1 MWKGINLINLY
12 LIYWCYNM
20 DFNINKE
27 TFASAYKCLN
37 EANALLD
44 SGLGD
49 FGYLDS
55 SALELIG
62 KKNINNDDR
71 LKNAATDC
79 FELQNKMYKTIEY
92 LAQMD
97 EETALYFEDILGS
110 KLGDLNFG
118 NENYEVTSYE
128 DVSEDGI
135 KYFVDIIGDVNQ
147 DTTIILVN
155 HGAGGSYKA
164 LDSFLENDD
173 VTKGNAIII
182 RYPLDGKSDKAYK
195 LMEEVSEKY
204 NVPIQNCTTAG
215 FSAGGKQAI
224 KQMADLVAA
233 HPEIEQPIVM
243 LIDAYQASNKV
254 TDEELKALGDSG
266 AIIFSVQREG
276 VDQENINHEEWS
288 SEYGINFVKVS
299 DNQCKTSTDPH
310 TAVFNGYFESGLFN
324 YQVGEGNFQV
334 KELTTSNGTTINNYD
349 DFRVYNAETGEWNSV
364 DLNNKSLNQTYKTL
378 GYDYSED
385 EYPII
390 SLSEDP
396 ILNDEDV
403 TLVDTS
409 ATNGVYN
416 PNNPDVQ
423 PKNNTLIAH
432 RGYAPGGIY
441 ENSKDAF
448 IAAGESGFWGA
459 EADVRFDSEG
469 NLVVSH
475 NSVKDGEEPIPVE
488 EYLDICAE
496 YGMTAIID
504 LKYPNGTEVLDTE
517 LSTAVLKV
525 LEDKGMTDMSVLQ
538 TNNSK
543 DVEYIRQ
550 NSDDARIW
558 YLKDAISDSDMQL
571 IQDNGVECVN
581 IKSSEDKNLYRIKN
595 LSENGVDVCVWNV
608 QNENYKNALINNGA
622 KYVMTD
628 YAFDVSPYQEGDV
641 DYNSVPTDQNSKP
654 VVSLSTDPT
663 VTFSD
668 TTNVNTE
675 SDVTV
680 NSPKSNVDVIP
691 VVSAPKDTS
700 AYYDRSVKA
709 VATSTDAVNSA
720 DAQLRNS
727 NVNPNNSDVP
737 LIYQSDYTNVN
748 YGTGTV
754 ASHGCG
760 IASLSMV
767 ASYYNDTDI
776 MPDELAQKYRGYG
789 SKSGTDQ
796 GIFEKTAEELN
807 LPFQEQV
814 HYSTAKDLDTVVN
827 ALNEGCVVVA
837 KAKQNSVFTDS
848 GHYIVLTGVSDDGKI
863 YVNDPNKYNYNNSML
878 ADGYSNGFDQEKFM
892 YGKVE
897 DFFIYSPKTN

>member
-1 MWKGINLINLY
+1 
-12 LIYWCYNM
+12 M
-20 DFNINKE
+20 DFNINNE
-27 TFASAYKCLN
+27 TFANAYKCLKD
-37 EANALLD
+37 ANMLLE
-44 SGLGD
+44 SGLGNFD
-49 FGYLDS
+49 ELDK
-55 SALELIG
+55 SALILIE
-62 KKNINNDDR
+62 KNGVNNNDR
-71 LKNAATDC
+71 LNVIVNDC
-79 FELQNKMYKTIEY
+79 QTLSDKMYRTIEC
-92 LAQMD
+92 LAKID
-97 EETALYFEDILGS
+97 YENALYFEDILKYGFDD
-110 KLGDLNFG
+110 LGLG
-118 NENYEVTSYE
+118 NEDIEVTSY
-128 DVSEDGI
+128 DAVSADGI
-135 KYFVDIIGDVNQ
+135 KYSVDIIGEVDEN
-147 DTTIILVN
+147 TTIILLN

-164 LDSFLENDD
+164 LDSFLENGDIA
-173 VTKGNAIII
+173 KGNAIII
-182 RYPLDGKSDKAYK
+182 RYPLDGKSENAYK
-195 LMEEVSEKY
+195 LMEEVSDKY

-233 HPEIEQPIVM
+233 HPEIEQPVVM
-243 LIDAYQASNKV
+243 LIDAYEASKKV

-266 AIIFSVQREG
+266 AIIFSVQRDG
-276 VDQENINHEEWS
+276 VDEEYINHEQWAN
-288 SEYGINFVKVS
+288 EYGINFVKVD
-299 DNQCKTSTDPH
+299 DNQCKTVGGDDLSVH
-310 TAVFNGYFESGLFN
+310 SAVFSGYFASGLFN
-324 YQVGEGNFQV
+324 YQVGEGNIQV
-334 KELTTSNGTTINNYD
+334 KEITTNNGTTVNNYD
-349 DFRVYNAETGEWNSV
+349 NFRVYNAETGEWDSV
-364 DLNNKSLNQTYKTL
+364 ELNNKSLNETYKTL

-385 EYPII
+385 EYPTI

-396 ILNDEDV
+396 VLNDEDV

-409 ATNGVYN
+409 ATDGVYN
-416 PNNPDVQ
+416 PNDPNVQ

-475 NSVKDGEEPIPVE
+475 NSVKAGEEPISVE

-538 TNNSK
+538 TNNAK
-543 DVEYIRQ
+543 DVAYIRE

-558 YLKDAISDSDMQL
+558 YLKDVISDSDMEL
-571 IQDNGVECVN
+571 IQNNDVECVN
-581 IKSSEDKNLYRIKN
+581 IKSSEDKNMYRIKE

-608 QNENYKNALINNGA
+608 QNETYKNALINNGA
-622 KYVMTD
+622 TYVMTD

-641 DYNSVPTDQNSKP
+641 DYNSVPTGQNSKP
-654 VVSLSTDPT
+654 VVSLSTDST
-663 VTFSD
+663 VTFSE
-668 TTNVNTE
+668 TTKVVEESVNA
-675 SDVTV
+675 V
-680 NSPKSNVDVIP
+680 NSPKSNVDVTP
-691 VVSAPKDTS
+691 VVSASKDTS
-700 AYYDRSVKA
+700 AYYDRSVK
-709 VATSTDAVNSA
+709 VVTNFTNAVNST
-720 DAQLRNS
+720 DTQVRNS

-737 LIYQSDYTNVN
+737 LIYQSDYSNVN

-760 IASLSMV
+760 IAALSMV
-767 ASYYNDTDI
+767 ASYYNDADI
-776 MPDELAQKYRGYG
+776 MPDELASKYRVYG
-789 SKSGTDQ
+789 SKSGTDH

-814 HYSTAKDLDTVVN
+814 HYCNTDDLDTVVN
-827 ALNEGCVVVA
+827 ALSEGCVVVA
-837 KAKQNSVFTDS
+837 KAKQNSVFTDG

-878 ADGYSNGFDQEKFM
+878 IDGYENGFDQEKFM
-892 YGKVE
+892 YGKIE
-897 DFFIYSPKTN
+897 DFFIYSPKS